1 MVQGQSS
8 MVLTYAKP
16 RERAE
21 LTEDDME
28 LLICRYGDSLL
39 RLCTLYLRDPY
50 LAEDAVQDTY
60 MKVWRHYQGF
70 QGRASEKTWIT
81 RIAINTCKSY
91 LSSAWRQRVEM
102 TEVTRVLEEGLQEG
116 SGNRD
121 AYEKLND
128 TLDLMKEIMELKDKY
143 RLAILLY
150 YYQELPVPE
159 IAKIMG
165 RQESTVFTLLKR
177 GREQLRKKLP
187 RDIWEVL

>member
-8 MVLTYAKP
+8 MALTFAKP

-60 MKVWRHYQGF
+60 LKVWRHYQGF

-116 SGNRD
+116 SGSRD

>member
-1 MVQGQSS
+1 MVHGQS
-8 MVLTYAKP
+8 MALTYAGQQ
-16 RERAE
+16 ERTA
-21 LTEDDME
+21 LTEDGME
-28 LLICRYGDSLL
+28 LLIRRYGDSLL

-60 MKVWRHYQGF
+60 LKVWRHYQGF
-70 QGRASEKTWIT
+70 QGRATEKTWII

-91 LSSAWRQRVEM
+91 LASSWRQRVET
-102 TEVTRVLEEGLQEG
+102 TEVTRVLEEGLQNS
-116 SGNRD
+116 SGNQD
-121 AYEKLND
+121 AYEKLNN
-128 TLDLMKEIMELKDKY
+128 TMDLMKEIMELKDKY

-177 GREQLRKKLP
+177 GREQLKKKLP
-187 RDIWEVL
+187 RDSKEVL

>member
-1 MVQGQSS
+1 MVHGQS
-8 MVLTYAKP
+8 MALTYAGQQ
-16 RERAE
+16 ERTA
-21 LTEDDME
+21 LTEDGME
-28 LLICRYGDSLL
+28 LLIHRYGDSLL

-60 MKVWRHYQGF
+60 LKVWRHYQGF
-70 QGRASEKTWIT
+70 EGRASEKTWIT

-91 LSSAWRQRVEM
+91 LASSWRQRVET
-102 TEVTRVLEEGLQEG
+102 TEVTRVLEEGLQNS
-116 SGNRD
+116 SGNQD
-121 AYEKLND
+121 AYEKLNN
-128 TLDLMKEIMELKDKY
+128 TMDLMKEIMELKDKY

-177 GREQLRKKLP
+177 GREQLKKKLP
-187 RDIWEVL
+187 RDSKEVL

>member
-1 MVQGQSS
+1 MGHGFD
-8 MVLTYAKP
+8 MAITMETP
-16 RERAE
+16 CERTA
-21 LTEDDME
+21 LTEEGME
-28 LLICRYGDSLL
+28 LLIRNYGDSLL
-39 RLCTLYLRDPY
+39 RLCTLYLRDPH

-60 MKVWRHYQGF
+60 LKVWRHYQKF
-70 QGRASEKTWIT
+70 EGRASEKTWIT

-91 LSSAWRQRVEM
+91 LASAWRQRVET
-102 TEVTRVLEEGLQEG
+102 TEVTQVLEEGLQSS

-121 AYEKLND
+121 AYEKLNN
-128 TLDLMKEIMELKDKY
+128 TIDLMKEIMELKEKY

-150 YYQELPVPE
+150 YYQEMPVPE

-187 RDIWEVL
+187 RDVWEVL